1 MQEDEFLKFYLK
13 RELEKIPGIQSS
25 TLEPLLA
32 YIGLYAIRK
41 NENRWMNEIDLKK
54 IAGMIKSRS
63 HLRMDFERN

>member
-41 NENRWMNEIDLKK
+41 NENR
-54 IAGMIKSRS
+54 
-63 HLRMDFERN
+63 